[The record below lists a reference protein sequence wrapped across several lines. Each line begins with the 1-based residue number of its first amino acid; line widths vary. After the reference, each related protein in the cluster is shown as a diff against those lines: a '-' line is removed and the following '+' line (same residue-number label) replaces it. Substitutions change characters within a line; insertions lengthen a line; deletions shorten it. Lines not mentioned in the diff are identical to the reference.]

1 MLKTETLLS
10 TNQKTI
16 LTLRQFLPER
26 SPCAILQVCHG
37 MSEYFLRFRPLCDY
51 LNARGV
57 LVCGIDHAGHGEGT
71 PEKELGHV
79 PGGKNLSVLVEDQ
92 KLVYDTMR
100 KTYRHLPYVL
110 LGHSMGSF
118 VARKVLME
126 YPDAFDG
133 AILSGTRADTS
144 RLGLGM
150 ALTALIGLFCGKKHK
165 GKLVSGLAFRHF
177 NDRYGKPYA
186 FDWICADPAVVSEYT
201 ADPLCGFAFSV
212 SAYRQMFGLLR
223 QINSPE
229 WEEKLPLSLPI
240 LICGGDGDPVG
251 NYGKDLQTLYDRL
264 SERDFSDLR
273 LHIYEGA
280 RHELHNDL
288 CREQVFAE
296 WSDFISGVVEGVNAA
311 RTMNG
316 GFTL

>member
-1 MLKTETLLS
+1 MNLWFMHVSSWQELVIGLAIRVFIIMFILPVHEFAHGWAANKLGDPTA
-10 TNQKTI
+10 KMMGR
-16 LTLRQFLPER
+16 LTLNPM
-26 SPCAILQVCHG
+26 AH
-37 MSEYFLRFRPLCDY
+37 
-51 LNARGV
+51 
-57 LVCGIDHAGHGEGT
+57 IDWLGAG
-71 PEKELGHV
+71 L
-79 PGGKNLSVLVEDQ
+79 LI
-92 KLVYDTMR
+92 
-100 KTYRHLPYVL
+100 L
-110 LGHSMGSF
+110 LGFGWAKPVPVNPYNFKDRTHKK
-118 VARKVLME
+118 R
-126 YPDAFDG
+126 
-133 AILSGTRADTS
+133 
-144 RLGLGM
+144 GM

-201 ADPLCGFAFSV
+201 ADPLCGYAFSV